1 MVVGAAGRRG
11 DKGAAGWGLRLG
23 HLPAAKPPI
32 PSANPV
38 WNPQNQEENL
48 TQCNGVL
55 KAAGI
60 APIHHFLLFF
70 FLNFPLLAVE
80 LQPVWRGCS
89 PSASRCSCWV
99 FSGTA
104 GICSHKTP
112 QWDELGHRG
121 VAIRMDSASRA
132 SSGLL
137 LLMELLQLS
146 RCHPASLRCHPA
158 LEMWFQ

>member
-1 MVVGAAGRRG
+1 MGARAGTSPSCQTPHSQC
-11 DKGAAGWGLRLG
+11 KSSLE
-23 HLPAAKPPI
+23 PPKPGRKPDSMQWCVKSSRNSSN
-32 PSANPV
+32 PSFSA
-38 WNPQNQEENL
+38 
-48 TQCNGVL
+48 
-55 KAAGI
+55 
-60 APIHHFLLFF
+60 LFF
-70 FLNFPLLAVE
+70 FFNFPLLAVE
-80 LQPVWRGCS
+80 LRPVWRGCS

-146 RCHPASLRCHPA
+146 WCHPALLRCHPA